1 MSGLLHGW
9 TGILMGYAAVQATV
23 LPSQV
28 EQLPRQRSLD
38 LSHE

>member
-28 EQLPRQRSLD
+28 EQLRAAALVGLES
-38 LSHE
+38 